1 MKLPNNLI
9 YIARQTL
16 GVSIGGVPY
25 YIICDLTLTV
35 NGKNAVRED
44 QTLVLNMDS
53 SSSPNVAEIDGH
65 DPYWFS
71 EFKLQYMKNI
81 SFDGKIIDL
90 DGDARGE
97 RPYGKYHL
105 SISNIRKA

>member
-25 YIICDLTLTV
+25 YIICDLTLTA
-35 NGKNAVRED
+35 NEKNAVRED
-44 QTLVLNMDS
+44 QTVILNMDS
-53 SSSPNVAEIDGH
+53 SSSPNVVEIDGH

-71 EFKLQYMKNI
+71 EFKLQYMKSI
-81 SFDGKIIDL
+81 SFDGKVIDL
-90 DGDARGE
+90 SRI
-97 RPYGKYHL
+97 H
-105 SISNIRKA
+105 I